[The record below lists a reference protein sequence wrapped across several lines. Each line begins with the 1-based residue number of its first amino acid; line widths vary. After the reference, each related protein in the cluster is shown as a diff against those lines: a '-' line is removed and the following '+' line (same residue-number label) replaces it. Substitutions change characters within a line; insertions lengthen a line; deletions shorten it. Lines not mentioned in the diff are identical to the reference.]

1 MAFSL
6 CVNLPWYIIPVL
18 KNDPATEIVYVDFS
32 FDKLKLGGSSFAQIL
47 NKVGKE
53 VPDVRDS
60 EYFAR
65 AFTAIQQLVDEGIV
79 LAGHDISAGGMITA
93 LLEMCFADN
102 RLGLDIDF
110 SYLAEKDIVK
120 ILFAENPGVL
130 VQIKDCK
137 KVAAILD
144 EAGVAYNFLQ
154 SLICTSTD

>member
-1 MAFSL
+1 MF
-6 CVNLPWYIIPVL
+6 
-18 KNDPATEIVYVDFS
+18 
-32 FDKLKLGGSSFAQIL
+32 
-47 NKVGKE
+47 
-53 VPDVRDS
+53 
-60 EYFAR
+60 
-65 AFTAIQQLVDEGIV
+65 
-79 LAGHDISAGGMITA
+79 LAGHDISAGGMITT

-144 EAGVAYNFLQ
+144 EAGVAYNFLGRLGKAGNVEYQ
-154 SLICTSTD
+154 ERR

>member
-1 MAFSL
+1 MTQKYGDKKVYAPGTVIISTVGEVTDFRKI
-6 CVNLPWYIIPVL
+6 VIPVL

-79 LAGHDISAGGMITA
+79 LAGHDCADISLHTGRCVDWEKDRSGLGNCSIVFPWSICGGKQYIPHGSKIPEAGG
-93 LLEMCFADN
+93 
-102 RLGLDIDF
+102 
-110 SYLAEKDIVK
+110 
-120 ILFAENPGVL
+120 
-130 VQIKDCK
+130 
-137 KVAAILD
+137 
-144 EAGVAYNFLQ
+144 
-154 SLICTSTD
+154 